1 MDFKPNDKMK
11 LFILSYVGNSALAAQ
26 AAGYVGTTQQLASIG
41 DALLRQPEV
50 ADAIRERSKYLASST
65 RIIAQTEEVQHFFSE
80 IMRNNDP
87 YHINEIDSNGVTQP
101 QSNIPLP
108 TRLKSAEMLGKSQGM
123 FIDRV
128 EIKQQVSYVEI
139 VHDAYSIPDSELHSI
154 KLQYEQER
162 LKKLEAKE
170 LKDKMSI
177 VDVEEEPRDELY

>member
-11 LFILSYVGNSALAAQ
+11 LFILSYTGSASQAMR
-26 AAGYVGTTQQLASIG
+26 AAGYIGTEQQLERQG
-41 DALLRQPEV
+41 NEMLKQPEV
-50 ADAIRERSKYLASST
+50 ADAIRERSRYLASAT

-87 YHINEIDSNGVTQP
+87 YHINEVDANGVTQP
-101 QSNIPLP
+101 KSNIPLP

-128 EIKQQVSYVEI
+128 EIKHQVSYVEI
-139 VHDAYSIPDSELHSI
+139 VQDAYSVPDSELANI
-154 KLQYEQER
+154 KLQYERER

-170 LKDKMSI
+170 LKERMAI
-177 VDVEEEPRDELY
+177 IDVEDTVDDLY